1 MKNKDTKNFWETKK
15 LSEMNFSEWESLCDG
30 CGKCCL
36 IKLEDQQGKIEYTNV
51 ACKLLNLNSCTCND
65 YQNRREKV
73 KDCVKLSPKNINEIK
88 WMPSTCSYK
97 LILEGKELPSWHH
110 LITNDKNSIHKH
122 RQSIKG
128 KAIKE
133 KSNMDFEKYIIANE
147 NSIFEN

>member
-65 YQNRREKV
+65 YQNRRGKV

-97 LILEGKELPSWHH
+97 LIFEGKNLPSWHH
-110 LITNDKNSIHKH
+110 LITNDKSSIHNAH
-122 RQSIKG
+122 QSVKE
-128 KAIKE
+128 KVIKE

>member
-97 LILEGKELPSWHH
+97 LIFEGKNLPSWHH
-110 LITNDKNSIHKH
+110 LITNDKSSIHNAH
-122 RQSIKG
+122 QSVKE
-128 KAIKE
+128 KVIKE

>member
-1 MKNKDTKNFWETKK
+1 
-15 LSEMNFSEWESLCDG
+15 MNFSEWESLCDG

-36 IKLEDQQGKIEYTNV
+36 VKLEDEIGKIEYTNV
-51 ACKLLNLNSCTCND
+51 ACKLLNLNSCACND
-65 YQNRREKV
+65 YKNRKVKV
-73 KDCVKLSPKNINEIK
+73 KDCVKLSPKNINKIK

-133 KSNMDFEKYIIANE
+133 KSNMDFEQYIISKE
-147 NSIFEN
+147 NITF

>member
-51 ACKLLNLNSCTCND
+51 ACKLLTLNSCPCND

-97 LILEGKELPSWHH
+97 LIFEGKNLPSWHH
-110 LITNDKNSIHKH
+110 LITNDKSSIHNAH
-122 RQSIKG
+122 QSVKE
-128 KAIKE
+128 KVIKE